1 MIPLAFLEGGFHIGY
16 KTKGDDESSME
27 NTWVV
32 KKYRETLK
40 ETFQKMAETFKSQT
54 QEAVK

>member
-16 KTKGDDESSME
+16 KTKGDDESFME

-40 ETFQKMAETFKSQT
+40 ETFQKMAETCKSQT
-54 QEAVK
+54 QETVK